1 MNNNMKKTYTMP
13 QIIVVR
19 GEYEGA
25 LLAGSVKKPE
35 THIGE
40 GGDTSE
46 SSGTETGGS
55 SEFVDQGAKEH
66 FNAWTAWDD

>member
-1 MNNNMKKTYTMP
+1 MNNKMKKTYTMP

-19 GEYEGA
+19 GVYEAA
-25 LLAGSVKKPE
+25 LLAGSVKNPE

-40 GGDTSE
+40 DEKTSE

-55 SEFVDQGAKEH
+55 SEFTGQGAKEH
-66 FNAWTAWDD
+66 YNAWTAWDD